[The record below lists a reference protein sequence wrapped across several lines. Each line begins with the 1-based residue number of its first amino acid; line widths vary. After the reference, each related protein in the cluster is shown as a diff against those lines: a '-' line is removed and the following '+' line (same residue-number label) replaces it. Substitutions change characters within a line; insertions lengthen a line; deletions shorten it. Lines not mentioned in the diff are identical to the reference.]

1 MVTYFSQFQAMVGS
15 LLSPLEVSATQLS
28 DDFVATGEVVKTVDK
43 AMTVLDQFSADHQE
57 VGLTELSQMAGL
69 DKAATRRL
77 LLALAKHGFVEQVAE
92 TRKYRLGHGFLRLA
106 RLRED
111 TVPIERAAQEVADWL
126 ALEVNDTAHVAIPGA
141 TGMTTVGYRLP
152 NKGNC
157 INIIRSQV
165 LLYHATASGIAFLA
179 FASDATQ
186 KRILGLKRTKESDFT
201 LTSKSELIAKL
212 EQTRADGYSQS
223 RNALE
228 VGVASVGMAFFTGGA
243 DPAGT
248 IAIAVPDANM
258 DDARLSQ
265 LLPPLREAVTRI
277 ELALT
282 GG

>member
-1 MVTYFSQFQAMVGS
+1 MIGS
-15 LLSPLEVSATQLS
+15 LLSPPTLSATQIS
-28 DDFVATGEVVKTVDK
+28 NDFVAIGEHVKTVDK
-43 AMTVLDQFSADHQE
+43 AMSLLDQFSAEHLE
-57 VGLTELSQMAGL
+57 IGLTELSQMAGL

-77 LLALAKHGFVEQVAE
+77 LLALAKHGFIEQVAE

-111 TVPIERAAQEVADWL
+111 TVPMERAAQEVADWL

-179 FASDATQ
+179 FASDATR
-186 KRILGLKRTKESDFT
+186 KRVLGLKRKKESDFT
-201 LTSKSELIAKL
+201 LTSKPELMAKL

-248 IAIAVPDANM
+248 VAIAVPDANM
-258 DDARLSQ
+258 DDARLAE
-265 LLPPLREAVTRI
+265 LLPPLREAIARI